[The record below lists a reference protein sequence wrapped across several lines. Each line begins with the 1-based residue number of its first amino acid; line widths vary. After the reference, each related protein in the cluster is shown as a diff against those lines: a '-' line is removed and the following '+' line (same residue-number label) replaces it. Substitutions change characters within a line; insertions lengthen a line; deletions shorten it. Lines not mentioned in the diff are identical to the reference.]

1 MAKQNGAS
9 VFGRWLRRRGNG
21 VFYWLFYG
29 HLWIALA
36 AAGLTWLSLHRSFGA
51 EHASGYPVVCTVVFC
66 ATLGVYTLHR
76 YLSFFRAKQ
85 LLTARRY
92 GLVRRHPQICLLV
105 GAGSLALALV
115 LGADDYAAAWPWLLL
130 ALPMTVFYLT
140 PPWPGWRRL
149 RDLPYVKV
157 IWVAGA
163 WAIMT
168 VALPG
173 AVLATVAGREQTEAM
188 LSGQFGLE
196 FLVRFLFVLAV
207 ALLFDLR
214 DVELDRAQ
222 GVRTV
227 ANAAPGVH
235 RWLTYGAL
243 TASGV
248 LGLLTGLPRVADL
261 VLGLVYLAML
271 PVARLTYAR
280 VSEDW
285 YAVVVNG
292 LLLAPPVVYALC
304 LQLGIAG

>member
-1 MAKQNGAS
+1 MAKQNRAS
-9 VFGRWLRRRGNG
+9 VFSRWLRRLGNG
-21 VFYWLFYG
+21 VFHWLFYG

-36 AAGLTWLSLHRSFGA
+36 AAGLTWLSLHRRFGA
-51 EHASGYPVVCTVVFC
+51 AGFSLVCAVVFF

-92 GLVRRHPQICLLV
+92 GLVRRHPRQCLLIGV
-105 GAGSLALALV
+105 GSLVVALV
-115 LGADDYAAAWPWLLL
+115 LGADYYEAAWPWLLL

-173 AVLATVAGREQTEAM
+173 AVLETVAGSGEPEAIP
-188 LSGQFGLE
+188 LDQFGLE

-214 DVELDRAQ
+214 DVELDRTQ

-227 ANAAPGVH
+227 ANSAPGVH

-243 TASGV
+243 TVCGV
-248 LGLLTGLPRVADL
+248 LSLFAGLTQPVDL
-261 VLGLVYLAML
+261 ALGLAYLAML
-271 PVARLTYAR
+271 PIARRTYAQ
-280 VSEDW
+280 VNEDW

-292 LLLAPPVVYALC
+292 LLLLPSGVYALWQ
-304 LQLGIAG
+304 QLALPG